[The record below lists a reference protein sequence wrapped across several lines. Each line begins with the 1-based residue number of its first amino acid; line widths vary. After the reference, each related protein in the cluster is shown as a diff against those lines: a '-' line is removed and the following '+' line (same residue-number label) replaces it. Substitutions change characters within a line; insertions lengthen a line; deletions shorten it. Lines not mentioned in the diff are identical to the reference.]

1 MLEQWRLLCRV
12 TKVQGA
18 TKLSDRIQ
26 NFNSL
31 LEKFIINHG
40 GVMKDR
46 NRPIDGIVSGPR
58 LSLDR
63 ITDYA

>member
-1 MLEQWRLLCRV
+1 MLKQWRLLRRV
-12 TKVQGA
+12 TKVQGV
-18 TKLSDRIQ
+18 
-26 NFNSL
+26 
-31 LEKFIINHG
+31 HG

-63 ITDYA
+63 ITDYICTVTCCTRKFNHKQNNNSSQ